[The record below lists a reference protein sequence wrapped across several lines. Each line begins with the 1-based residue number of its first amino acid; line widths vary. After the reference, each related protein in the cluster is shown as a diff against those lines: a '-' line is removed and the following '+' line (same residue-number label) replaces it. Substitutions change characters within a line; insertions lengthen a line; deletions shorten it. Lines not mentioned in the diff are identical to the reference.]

1 MKLPFA
7 ECWHLSHN
15 EITGGSLSL
24 DHQPPSSVARVRNN
38 RVSDN
43 HRLVRYHAGMRVPST
58 GNRHSVG
65 ANMTP
70 MIDVV
75 FLLIIFFLVSS
86 HLARQE
92 NRLPL
97 DLPVAATFDRTDPE
111 RAPLTISVD
120 EKADWLVGGN
130 VVDLTRLKS
139 ILADL
144 RAKMGT
150 DAAIRI
156 RSDGMVQYQHVEPV
170 LREAALAGI
179 TDAALAVRQET
190 AR

>member
-1 MKLPFA
+1 
-7 ECWHLSHN
+7 
-15 EITGGSLSL
+15 
-24 DHQPPSSVARVRNN
+24 
-38 RVSDN
+38 
-43 HRLVRYHAGMRVPST
+43 
-58 GNRHSVG
+58 
-65 ANMTP
+65 MTP

-97 DLPVAATFDRTDPE
+97 DLPVAATFDPIDPE

-120 EKADWLVGGN
+120 ERADWLVAGK
-130 VVDLTRLKS
+130 VVDLPTLRS
-139 ILADL
+139 ILREL

-156 RSDGMVQYQHVEPV
+156 RTDGMVQYQYVEPV
-170 LREAALAGI
+170 LREAALAGV
-179 TDAALAVRQET
+179 TDAAIAVRQET
-190 AR
+190 SR

>member
-1 MKLPFA
+1 MQVPTS
-7 ECWHLSHN
+7 SH
-15 EITGGSLSL
+15 
-24 DHQPPSSVARVRNN
+24 RR
-38 RVSDN
+38 
-43 HRLVRYHAGMRVPST
+43 
-58 GNRHSVG
+58 SVG

-97 DLPVAATFDRTDPE
+97 ELPVASTFDPTDPE
-111 RAPLTISVD
+111 KAPLTISVD
-120 EKADWLVGGN
+120 DQANWLVSGD
-130 VVDLTRLKS
+130 VVDLETLRL
-139 ILADL
+139 IFADL
-144 RAKMGT
+144 RITKGS

-156 RSDGMVQYQHVEPV
+156 RTDGGVQYQYVEPV
-170 LREAALAGI
+170 LREAALAGV
-179 TDAALAVRQET
+179 TDAAIAVREEE

>member
-1 MKLPFA
+1 MQVP
-7 ECWHLSHN
+7 
-15 EITGGSLSL
+15 
-24 DHQPPSSVARVRNN
+24 NN
-38 RVSDN
+38 SD
-43 HRLVRYHAGMRVPST
+43 RR
-58 GNRHSVG
+58 SVG

-97 DLPVAATFDRTDPE
+97 DLPVASTFDPTDPE
-111 RAPLTISVD
+111 KAPLTISID
-120 EKADWLVGGN
+120 AQARWLVAGN
-130 VVDLTRLKS
+130 VVDKDALRT

-144 RAKMGT
+144 REKTGS

-156 RSDGMVQYQHVEPV
+156 RTDGAVQYQYVEPV
-170 LREAALAGI
+170 LREAALSGV
-179 TDAALAVRQET
+179 TDASIAVREEGS
-190 AR
+190 R

>member
-1 MKLPFA
+1 MQ
-7 ECWHLSHN
+7 
-15 EITGGSLSL
+15 I
-24 DHQPPSSVARVRNN
+24 PSSI
-38 RVSDN
+38 
-43 HRLVRYHAGMRVPST
+43 HRR
-58 GNRHSVG
+58 SVG

-97 DLPVAATFDRTDPE
+97 DLPAASTFAPLDPE
-111 RAPLTISVD
+111 AAPLTISVD
-120 EKADWLVGGN
+120 KEAKWLVNGN
-130 VVDLTRLKS
+130 VVDLASLRS

-144 RAKMGT
+144 RTRMGS

-156 RSDGMVQYQHVEPV
+156 RTDGAVQYQYVEPV
-170 LREAALAGI
+170 LREAALAGV
-179 TDAALAVRQET
+179 TDAAIAVREET
-190 AR
+190 